1 MDAAETAASARAG
14 AVSGIGIDRGDGM
27 GRLTTVPASA
37 VLLGI
42 AGLIPFIGFAAL
54 SVSGSDVGLGM
65 IGLSPRTILSAY
77 GAVIASFLGGIRWGV
92 AAARGAGWPDYLLAI
107 VPSLLAWTALAAPA
121 PWDLRMLGVL
131 VLVWGLVDQDL
142 SRRGLVPVWMSRM
155 RLVLS
160 GVAGASLLVAA

>member
-1 MDAAETAASARAG
+1 
-14 AVSGIGIDRGDGM
+14 M

-54 SVSGSDVGLGM
+54 SVSGSDGGLGL

-92 AAARGAGWPDYLLAI
+92 AAARGAGWADYLLAI
-107 VPSLLAWTALAAPA
+107 VPSLLAWAALAAPA
-121 PWDLRMLGVL
+121 PWDLRVLGVL
-131 VLVWGLVDQDL
+131 VLVWGVVDQDL
-142 SRRGLVPVWMSRM
+142 ARRGLVPVWMSRL
-155 RLVLS
+155 RLALS
-160 GVAGASLLVAA
+160 VVAGASLLVAA